1 MTIQTRGSILATI
14 LGFSALILILA
25 GLMIG
30 WKWIAPAT
38 EEEIVITTEVGEE
51 RDLIT
56 TIESI
61 PNIESW
67 SIGYEIWS
75 SGTYDMMVDIG
86 DEIIYFRC
94 RESLADFF
102 EDIDDLKTFQ
112 R

>member
-1 MTIQTRGSILATI
+1 M
-14 LGFSALILILA
+14 
-25 GLMIG
+25 M
-30 WKWIAPAT
+30 
-38 EEEIVITTEVGEE
+38 TTEVGEE

-67 SIGYEIWS
+67 SIGYEIWN

-94 RESLADFF
+94 REFLADFF
-102 EDIDDLKTFQ
+102 EDINDLKIFQ